1 MRNEKIVKLLQAF
14 TPWDAQEAADVES
27 ALRAVR
33 AFDDIASRSNPIVH
47 LCASPW
53 IMSMDM
59 KKVLLVYHRIYDSW
73 GWCGGHC
80 DGEEDPCFT
89 ALREGKEE
97 SGLRRLKI
105 DERLLGVDVLPV
117 PRHMKDGRQLSAHLH
132 LNFTYLCFA
141 DEHEALHN
149 CEREVKGAMWVDR
162 EAVSGLVSEAH
173 MIPVYAR
180 LSQRALRRYPQKA

>member
-1 MRNEKIVKLLQAF
+1 MKNEKIVKLLQAF

-53 IMSMDM
+53 IMSRDM

-80 DGEEDPCFT
+80 DGEEDP
-89 ALREGKEE
+89 
-97 SGLRRLKI
+97 
-105 DERLLGVDVLPV
+105 
-117 PRHMKDGRQLSAHLH
+117 
-132 LNFTYLCFA
+132 
-141 DEHEALHN
+141 
-149 CEREVKGAMWVDR
+149 
-162 EAVSGLVSEAH
+162 
-173 MIPVYAR
+173 
-180 LSQRALRRYPQKA
+180 

>member
-59 KKVLLVYHRIYDSW
+59 KR
-73 GWCGGHC
+73 G
-80 DGEEDPCFT
+80 
-89 ALREGKEE
+89 AA
-97 SGLRRLKI
+97 GLSPDL
-105 DERLLGVDVLPV
+105 
-117 PRHMKDGRQLSAHLH
+117 
-132 LNFTYLCFA
+132 
-141 DEHEALHN
+141 
-149 CEREVKGAMWVDR
+149 
-162 EAVSGLVSEAH
+162 
-173 MIPVYAR
+173 
-180 LSQRALRRYPQKA
+180 

>member
-1 MRNEKIVKLLQAF
+1 MKNEKIVKLLQAF

-53 IMSMDM
+53 IMSRDM

-117 PRHMKDGRQLSAHLH
+117 PG
-132 LNFTYLCFA
+132 
-141 DEHEALHN
+141 
-149 CEREVKGAMWVDR
+149 
-162 EAVSGLVSEAH
+162 
-173 MIPVYAR
+173 I
-180 LSQRALRRYPQKA
+180 